1 MHLSCNVS
9 RVKMRGMTRQTTR
22 DEQSEILH
30 VVKKK
35 MKAMLELL
43 KLFSHKRKAEE
54 ESLGH

>member
-1 MHLSCNVS
+1 
-9 RVKMRGMTRQTTR
+9 MRGMTRQTTR